1 LQRNLQL
8 EYSDKTVFPVVIC
21 PEVHVAEGQLPKM
34 DLAIMFMD
42 TGSHVNIVSEKYLEH
57 VGLSH
62 LIADIPEDEQ
72 VEVSSVAEAGP
83 AWKFKRKFKTKFFLY
98 SSGRRIETAEFFVT
112 TSSDFDFI
120 ISQKQYAIMAKE
132 ESSARQ
138 KLLWLSSG
146 KGNKSQG
153 SPLSSI

>member
-1 LQRNLQL
+1 M
-8 EYSDKTVFPVVIC
+8 TVFPVVIC

-34 DLAIMFMD
+34 ELAIMFMD
-42 TGSHVNIVSEKYLEH
+42 TGSHVNIVSEKYLEQAC
-57 VGLSH
+57 LSH
-62 LIADIPEDEQ
+62 LIVDIPEDEQ
-72 VEVSSVAEAGP
+72 VEISSIAEAGP
-83 AWKFKRKFKTKFFLY
+83 AWKFERKFKTKFFLY

-112 TSSDFDFI
+112 KSSDFDFI
-120 ISQKQYAIMAKE
+120 VSQKQFAIMAKE

-153 SPLSSI
+153 SSLSSEK